1 MTRLFGFEIEA
12 SPLLVLP
19 LFLGG
24 LALLATLLGRVVA
37 RLTHGWFMDGTD
49 FSAAVSAAAAPE
61 TPSSAGGGAGPTGTA
76 TARRDVPRV
85 ALPLSVAVFAA
96 GLLMVVPDLSL
107 VGPQARWFRVAVT
120 ILLMF
125 SCAVA
130 LTRLAV
136 AGVSTYARHRPTLAP
151 ATNVA
156 TMAVRIGIA
165 ILAILTGLQS
175 LGVPVTP
182 LLTTLGIGSLA
193 VALALQDTLAN
204 FFSGLYL
211 LADRPVRPGDYIK
224 LSEGGA
230 EGYVDSIGWRS
241 SRLRTLIGNTVIV
254 PNQKLSQ
261 TILTNYQLPYPD
273 MVLSVSVRV
282 PFEADADA
290 VERYLLEEILQASRD
305 LPELISKDPAVR
317 LVELS
322 DLGMIFQCILRVR
335 DFEAQ
340 GRAAHEV
347 RKRIVNRFKREGV
360 PFSYPQQVVHEA
372 APAALRREAPTA
384 PAG

>member
-1 MTRLFGFEIEA
+1 MTRLAGIDLGA
-12 SPLLVLP
+12 PRVLLIPIV
-19 LFLGG
+19 LGG
-24 LALLATLLGRVVA
+24 LALMAVVLGRLVA
-37 RLTHGWFMDGTD
+37 RLTRGWFNAHPEVGP
-49 FSAAVSAAAAPE
+49 AGAVGAPRL
-61 TPSSAGGGAGPTGTA
+61 PGDV
-76 TARRDVPRV
+76 AREVPRV
-85 ALPLSVAVFAA
+85 AMPTSVSLFALGLLLLLPELPL
-96 GLLMVVPDLSL
+96 L
-107 VGPQARWFRVAVT
+107 GPQAHWLRVALT

-125 SCAVA
+125 SCAMA

-136 AGVSTYARHRPTLAP
+136 AGVSTYAIRRPTLAP
-151 ATNVA
+151 ATSVA
-156 TMAVRIGIA
+156 RMAVRISIS

-204 FFSGLYL
+204 FFAGLYL

-230 EGYVDSIGWRS
+230 EGYVDTIGWRS

-273 MVLSVSVRV
+273 MVLVVALRV

-290 VERYLLEEILQASRD
+290 VEGYLLDEVQQASRD
-305 LPELISKDPAVR
+305 LPELISQDPAVR
-317 LVELS
+317 LVELGDS
-322 DLGMIFQCILRVR
+322 GMIFHCVLRVR

-340 GRAAHEV
+340 GRAAHAV
-347 RKRIVNRFKREGV
+347 RKRLVSRLRREGV
-360 PFSYPQQVVHEA
+360 PLAYPQQVVHEA
-372 APAALRREAPTA
+372 PPRPG
-384 PAG
+384 PGSGV